1 MEWKKPTFLSV
12 DGNMARPGAFH
23 GKDGIITNITP
34 NFIKNLFRH
43 FNDALPFYLTHDNRD
58 VVGFL
63 TGLGYNDE
71 TDTISYNGI
80 IFDSTNR
87 NLIEKEGFDSIS
99 PEIVVTDGD
108 SDNPLDGF
116 LTGAAFTINPA
127 IPGTKANHNV
137 ISFSAYEGDG
147 VIPPHKFSY
156 KENSSSSW
164 SRPTLSDFTDKSFE
178 ELSAQEI
185 GVIAG
190 HFAWAAEYPPKSFS
204 DLKFPHHDP
213 KTHDVV
219 WGGVVAAMA
228 AVNGARTPASISD
241 ADKSAVYS
249 HLAKHYKEFDKE
261 VPKKMF
267 ELGEAMVTENPIK
280 QPEEGVKL
288 PQSAV
293 SQAEVELAKRQLDD
307 TLTSYKSQIETL
319 SADLN
324 TYKTKAETLETSFTS
339 YKEKYETLLKSEVA
353 KAENDLIELGIEKP
367 TEFAANLDPESRLEV
382 LKSAKVHLVKTGKI
396 SKPIDQKIEAK
407 PPENDRKTRAKAM
420 GIPDEYLSYIH

>member
-99 PEIVVTDGD
+99 PELVVTDGD

-307 TLTSYKSQIETL
+307 TLTGYKSQIETL

-324 TYKTKAETLETSFTS
+324 TYKTKAETLETSSTS

>member
-267 ELGEAMVTENPIK
+267 ELGEAMVTEIPIK

-307 TLTSYKSQIETL
+307 TLTGYKSQIETL

>member
-307 TLTSYKSQIETL
+307 TLTGYKSQIETL